1 MRKLRRHLTNHDRKV
16 VETVARK
23 RGCNEEQ
30 VERVCDIID
39 QYLEE
44 TDDVMRYVK
53 RRPIGFC

>member
-1 MRKLRRHLTNHDRKV
+1 MRKLNRHLTRHDRRV
-16 VETVARK
+16 VETVARRK
-23 RGCNEEQ
+23 GCNEEQ

>member
-1 MRKLRRHLTNHDRKV
+1 MRRHFRKLNRHDRKV
-16 VETVARK
+16 VETVARRK
-23 RGCNEEQ
+23 GCNEEQ